1 MSMTAILTTGATSY
15 TPMANAANTLEP
27 ANDHVVLRTAIQNMQ
42 GKVTWD
48 GSKQRVDIQ
57 LGDIQ
62 AQLPVGT
69 ATATINGVKNST
81 GQQKLYRQ
89 WNNVCIS
96 QNAKAN
102 HESIDPEPK

>member
-1 MSMTAILTTGATSY
+1 MKKRNQWLAVMSMTAILTTGATSY

-57 LGDIQ
+57 VGGIQ
-62 AQLPVGT
+62 AQLPIGT
-69 ATATINGVKNST
+69 ATATINGVKTPLDS
-81 GQQKLYRQ
+81 KA
-89 WNNVCIS
+89 IS
-96 QNAKAN
+96 PMEQRMYL
-102 HESIDPEPK
+102 PKR